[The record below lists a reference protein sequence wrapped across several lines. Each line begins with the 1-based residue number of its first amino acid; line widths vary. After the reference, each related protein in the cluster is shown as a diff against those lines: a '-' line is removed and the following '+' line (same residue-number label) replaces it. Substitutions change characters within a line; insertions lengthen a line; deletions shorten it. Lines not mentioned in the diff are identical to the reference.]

1 MRVALIGAGLQG
13 TAIAYDLARQERVEE
28 IIVADLDLARAERVA
43 ESDPERRTEAR
54 RLDAG
59 AAPEAAA
66 LAAEVDV
73 LVSATYYGFN
83 PGLARAAIAGGA
95 HFCDLGGN
103 NEVVDRELA
112 LDAEARRAGVTIIPD
127 CGLAPGMA
135 NVMAALAVARH
146 PSPEALH
153 IRVGGL
159 PIKPKPPLDYKLVF
173 APEGLIN
180 EYVEPA
186 RLLREGREV
195 EVESLTEIERLSFPG
210 FGPLEAFH
218 TSGGSSTL
226 PRTFSGRLRTLD
238 YKTIRYP
245 GHCERMR
252 LLRDLGLM
260 DSKPV
265 RSWMSGVAVAPRE
278 FLEALLADRLVDDD
292 EDVVLVRVESG
303 GPHDGGWLTHLFEL
317 IDRSDPAT
325 GHTAMM
331 RTTGYPA
338 AIVAGMLGRGEI
350 RETGAVPQELAV
362 PGEAFLEALRSRGFA
377 ITERQEVLRSSPG
390 TDSGSKG

>member
-1 MRVALIGAGLQG
+1 MKVGLVGAGLQG
-13 TAIAYDLARQERVEE
+13 TAIAWDLAQQEDVEK
-28 IIVADLDLARAERVA
+28 IIITDLDGARAHRVA
-43 ESDPERRTEAR
+43 ELDPGRRTEAR
-54 RLDAG
+54 VLDAAKTAG
-59 AAPEAAA
+59 VAT
-66 LAAEVDV
+66 LAEEVDV

-83 PGLARAAIAGGA
+83 LELGRAAIAGGA

-112 LDAEARRAGVTIIPD
+112 LDREARAAGVTIIPD

-135 NVMAALAVARH
+135 TVLGALAVERH
-146 PSPEALH
+146 PAPESLH

-159 PIKPKPPLDYKLVF
+159 PLRPKPPLDYKLVF

-186 RLLREGREV
+186 RVLRDGRIV
-195 EVESLTEIERLSFPG
+195 EVESLSGVERVTFPG

-226 PRTFSGRLRTLD
+226 PSTLGSKLRTIE

-252 LLRDLGLM
+252 FLRDLGLM
-260 DSKPV
+260 ASTPIH
-265 RSWMSGVAVAPRE
+265 SWERGLAVSPRE
-278 FLEALLADRLVDDD
+278 VLEAVLADRLQDPG
-292 EDVVLVRVESG
+292 EDVVLMRIEAAGRSG
-303 GPHDGGWLTHLFEL
+303 GRLLRHVFEMV
-317 IDRSDPAT
+317 DHAHAGT

-338 AIVAGMLGRGEI
+338 AIVAEMLGRGDI
-350 RETGAVPQELAV
+350 AVRGAVPQEEAV
-362 PGEAFLEALRSRGFA
+362 PGELFLAALKARGFA
-377 ITERQEVLRSSPG
+377 IIEREEVE
-390 TDSGSKG
+390 

>member
-1 MRVALIGAGLQG
+1 MKIGLVGAGLQG
-13 TAIAYDLARQERVEE
+13 TAIAFDLARQPDVER
-28 IIVADLDLARAERVA
+28 IIVTDLDGERARELAEL
-43 ESDPERRTEAR
+43 DPDGRTEGR
-54 RLDAG
+54 QLDAG
-59 AAPEAAA
+59 ASAAVTA
-66 LAAEVDV
+66 LAQEVDV

-83 PGLARAAIAGGA
+83 VGLARAAIAGGA

-103 NEVVDRELA
+103 NAVVDAEFA
-112 LDAEARRAGVTIIPD
+112 LSPEAERAGVTVIPD

-135 NVMAALAVARH
+135 TVLGALAVARH
-146 PSPEALH
+146 PSPETLH

-159 PIKPKPPLDYKLVF
+159 PLRPKPPLDYKLVF

-186 RLLREGREV
+186 RVVRDGRIV
-195 EVESLTEIERLSFPG
+195 EVEPLTEIERVTFPG

-226 PRTFSGRLRTLD
+226 PRTVGGRLRTLE

-252 LLRDLGLM
+252 FLRELGLM
-260 DSKPV
+260 DSRPIHPWE
-265 RSWMSGVAVAPRE
+265 RGLGVTPRE
-278 FLEALLADRLVDDD
+278 VLEAVLAEHLVDPD
-292 EDVVLVRVESG
+292 EDVVLMRVEVGGPSG
-303 GPHDGGWLTHLFEL
+303 GRWVRQVFEM
-317 IDRSDPAT
+317 IDHADADT

-338 AIVAGMLGRGEI
+338 AIVAHLLGRGEI
-350 RETGAVPQELAV
+350 TAHGAVPQELAV
-362 PGEAFLEALRSRGFA
+362 PGELFLAALRARGFA
-377 ITERQEVLRSSPG
+377 ISEREEIG
-390 TDSGSKG
+390 

>member
-1 MRVALIGAGLQG
+1 MKVALIGAGLQG
-13 TAIAYDLARQERVEE
+13 TAIAHDLAHHQKDVET
-28 IIVADLDLARAERVA
+28 IIVTDLDPERAERVA
-43 ESDPERRTEAR
+43 RLDSSGRTQAR

-59 AAPEAAA
+59 QIGAVAD
-66 LAAEVDV
+66 LAREVDV

-83 PGLARAAIAGGA
+83 SGLARGAIEGGA

-103 NEVVDRELA
+103 NDVVDAELA
-112 LDAEARRAGVTIIPD
+112 LDEEARKAGVTIIPD

-135 NVMAALAVARH
+135 TVLSALALDRH
-146 PSPEALH
+146 PGADELY

-159 PIKPKPPLDYKLVF
+159 PVMPKPPLDYKLVF

-186 RLLREGREV
+186 RVLRDGQVLEV
-195 EVESLTEIERLSFPG
+195 DSLTEVEPVTFPG
-210 FGPLEAFH
+210 FGPLECFH

-226 PRTFSGRLRTLD
+226 PRTFGRRLRTLE

-245 GHCERMR
+245 GHCQRMR
-252 LLRDLGLM
+252 LLKDLGLM
-260 DSKPV
+260 DAKPI
-265 RSWMSGVAVAPRE
+265 RPWDREVAVAPRE
-278 FLEALLADRLVDDD
+278 VLEALLAEHLVDPDG
-292 EDVVLVRVESG
+292 DVVLLRVTASG
-303 GPHDGGWLTHLFEL
+303 PRDGRTMRQIFEL
-317 IDRSDPAT
+317 IDHADPAT

-350 RETGAVPQELAV
+350 TRRGAVPQELAV
-362 PGEAFLEALRSRGFA
+362 PGEAFLAALRARGFQ
-377 ITERQEVLRSSPG
+377 IVEREETGREH
-390 TDSGSKG
+390 

>member
-1 MRVALIGAGLQG
+1 MKVGLVGAGLQG
-13 TAIAYDLARQERVEE
+13 TAIAYDLARQSDFEA
-28 IIVADLDLARAERVA
+28 IIVTDLDLDRAERLA
-43 ESDPERRTEAR
+43 ELDATGRTQAR

-59 AAPEAAA
+59 RPAAVAD
-66 LAAEVDV
+66 LAHEVDV

-83 PGLARAAIAGGA
+83 LGLARAAIAGGA

-103 NEVVDRELA
+103 NDVVDSELA
-112 LDAEARRAGVTIIPD
+112 LDREAQEAGVTVIPD

-135 NVMAALAVARH
+135 TVLGALALARH
-146 PSPEALH
+146 PSPDALH

-159 PIKPKPPLDYKLVF
+159 PIHPKPPLDYKLVF

-186 RLLREGREV
+186 RVLRDGRLV
-195 EVESLTEIERLSFPG
+195 EVDSLTEVEPVVFPG

-226 PRTFSGRLRTLD
+226 PRTYGDRLRTLE

-260 DSKPV
+260 DAKPI
-265 RSWMSGVAVAPRE
+265 RAWDRGVAVAPRE
-278 FLEALLADRLVDDD
+278 VLEALLADRLVDP
-292 EDVVLVRVESG
+292 EGDVVLVRVEAT
-303 GPHDGGWLTHLFEL
+303 GPRGRDPERQLRHVFEL
-317 IDRSDPAT
+317 VDRGDPDT

-338 AIVAGMLGRGEI
+338 AIVAGMLARGEI
-350 RETGAVPQELAV
+350 RRPGAVPQELAV
-362 PGEAFLEALRSRGFA
+362 PGESFLAALKSRGFA
-377 ITERQEVLRSSPG
+377 ITEREEAV
-390 TDSGSKG
+390 

>member
-1 MRVALIGAGLQG
+1 MKVALVGAGLQG
-13 TAIAYDLARQERVEE
+13 TAIAYDLARQKKVEA
-28 IIVADLDLARAERVA
+28 IIVTDLDLGRAERLA
-43 ESDPERRTEAR
+43 ALDSTGRTEPR

-59 AAPEAAA
+59 KTVAVAD
-66 LAAEVDV
+66 LAREVDV
-73 LVSATYYGFN
+73 MVSATYYGFN
-83 PGLARAAIAGGA
+83 LGLARAAIAGGA

-103 NEVVDRELA
+103 NDVVDAELA
-112 LDAEARRAGVTIIPD
+112 LDADARQAGVTVIPD

-135 NVMAALAVARH
+135 TVLGALALARL
-146 PSPEALH
+146 PGADALH

-159 PIKPKPPLDYKLVF
+159 PLHPKPPLDYKLVF

-186 RLLREGREV
+186 RVLRDGRLL
-195 EVESLTEIERLSFPG
+195 EVESLTEVEPVSFAG

-226 PRTFSGRLRTLD
+226 PHTFGGRLRTLE

-260 DSKPV
+260 DAKPIHAWD
-265 RSWMSGVAVAPRE
+265 RGVAVAPRE
-278 FLEALLADRLVDDD
+278 VLEALLAERLVDP
-292 EDVVLVRVESG
+292 EGDVVLVRVQASG
-303 GPHDGGWLTHLFEL
+303 LRDGRQVRHVFEL
-317 IDRSDPAT
+317 IDRADPAT
-325 GHTAMM
+325 DHTAMM

-350 RETGAVPQELAV
+350 GQAGAVPQELAV
-362 PGEAFLEALRSRGFA
+362 PGEPFLSALKERGFA
-377 ITERQEVLRSSPG
+377 IAEREEAW
-390 TDSGSKG
+390 

>member
-1 MRVALIGAGLQG
+1 MKVGLIGAGLQG
-13 TAIAYDLARQERVEE
+13 TAIAYDLARQSDFEA
-28 IIVADLDLARAERVA
+28 IIVADLDLGRAERLA
-43 ESDPERRTEAR
+43 ELDSTGRTEPR
-54 RLDAG
+54 CLDAG
-59 AAPEAAA
+59 QSAAVAD
-66 LAAEVDV
+66 LAREVDV

-83 PGLARAAIAGGA
+83 LGLARAAIAGGA

-103 NEVVDRELA
+103 NAVVDAELA
-112 LDAEARRAGVTIIPD
+112 LDGEAQRAGVTLIPD

-135 NVMAALAVARH
+135 TVLGALALARH
-146 PSPEALH
+146 PSPDALH

-159 PIKPKPPLDYKLVF
+159 PLHPKPPLDYKLVF

-186 RLLREGREV
+186 RVLRDGRLV
-195 EVESLTEIERLSFPG
+195 EVDSLTEVEPVVFAG

-226 PRTFSGRLRTLD
+226 PRTFCDRLRTLE

-260 DSKPV
+260 DAKPI
-265 RSWMSGVAVAPRE
+265 RAWDRGVAVAPRDV
-278 FLEALLADRLVDDD
+278 LEALLADRLVDPDG
-292 EDVVLVRVESG
+292 DVVLVRVEAS
-303 GPHDGGWLTHLFEL
+303 GPHERRQVRHVFEL
-317 IDRSDPAT
+317 VDRGDPET

-338 AIVAGMLGRGEI
+338 AIVAGMLARGEI
-350 RETGAVPQELAV
+350 RRPGAVPQELAV
-362 PGEAFLEALRSRGFA
+362 PGEPFLAALKARGFA
-377 ITERQEVLRSSPG
+377 ITEREE
-390 TDSGSKG
+390 TA